1 MSDQPIA
8 SDSQAQASD
17 VFFGEALHRIR
28 RVSIVLGVSSAAIV
42 WAVFGAGIGVGF
54 VIGCVVSYINFV
66 WLERAIN
73 AVANRVTQ
81 SEQTTSGKG
90 IVIRFLM
97 RYFFIAIACFVIL
110 ICFKSSVYGLL
121 GGLFLTVA
129 SILCEAAYEV
139 TVALR
144 RGI

>member
-1 MSDQPIA
+1 
-8 SDSQAQASD
+8 
-17 VFFGEALHRIR
+17 
-28 RVSIVLGVSSAAIV
+28 
-42 WAVFGAGIGVGF
+42 
-54 VIGCVVSYINFV
+54 V